1 MPSSYTATDAQAYEH
16 LMGRWSARLAE
27 ELITFAGVEPGD
39 RVLDVGCGTGS
50 MAFAVAAR
58 TEPTAIVGI
67 DIAGPYTAYASARSR
82 DPRLTFV
89 TGDAVA
95 LDLPAGSFDRCF
107 SLLALNFMSDP
118 ARALDG
124 MRRVTRPGG
133 VVAAAVWDFAGG
145 LVYQRIFW
153 DTAAALDPEADSA
166 RSRHFSSPL
175 IRPGELVAAFGDAGL
190 RSVRSTS
197 LTIHMEYAGF
207 NDYWEPIANAQG
219 PIGDYVK
226 RLSPDR
232 LETLAMALRRA
243 YLVGRPDGP
252 RSMAATASAARGLV
266 P

>member
-1 MPSSYTATDAQAYEH
+1 MASSYTATDAHAYEH
-16 LMGRWSARLAE
+16 LMGRWSSRLAE
-27 ELITFAGVEPGD
+27 ELIAFAGIEAGD

-50 MAFAVAAR
+50 MAFTLAAR
-58 TEPTAIVGI
+58 AEPAAIVGI
-67 DIAGPYTAYASARSR
+67 DIAEPYIAHASTRSA
-82 DPRLTFV
+82 DPRLIFM

-95 LDLPAGSFDRCF
+95 LDLPAGSFDHCF

-133 VVAAAVWDFAGG
+133 AVAAAVWDFAGG

-153 DTAAALDPEADSA
+153 DTAAALDPEADLA
-166 RSRHFSSPL
+166 RGRHFSSPL
-175 IRPGELVAAFGDAGL
+175 IRPGEIVAAFEDAGL
-190 RSVRSTS
+190 RCVQPAS
-197 LTIHMEYAGF
+197 LTIRMEYAEF

-219 PIGDYVK
+219 PVGDYVK

-232 LETLAMALRRA
+232 LATLAAAVRRA
-243 YLVGRPDGP
+243 YLVGGPDGP
-252 RSMAATASAARGLV
+252 RSMAATAWAARGLV